1 MKTVY
6 FDTFL
11 PQNNTYEIVTTT
23 RYNFIEAALYILQN
37 EEIEHLVQ
45 KDLIRR
51 EYTLYYHQTYID
63 FSIFD
68 DNTTL
73 KDVMLHYSIELPSF
87 VNIVDKIRD
96 LTKFGKCNIKIENYS
111 PMIYKPELIN
121 DTSLQGLLEFLLWG
135 LYNIVNPTSTSS
147 PSLNDTQQQ
156 DVDTIFLHGGGPS
169 ATLTLG
175 FLNVFLQSKN
185 IKHFK
190 GASMGS
196 IIATYASIIPLH
208 EFYDRFINA
217 VTKHLYRKNTSE
229 EYVSPLNVQETLN
242 FTRLFLGQ
250 DNCKMTLLQFYKT
263 HLEPYGKT
271 LDILVTDVSTS
282 NYKIFNHLTKPN
294 VILEDALLCSCGV
307 PFVIGIQEIDGKK
320 YCDGDLFSYKYLQE
334 NPNMYRVLLTFQN
347 TNTKTFDKSVFEPFC
362 LPGAPLHC
370 VLESVE
376 FYIDRYLEHLDFCSK
391 HPFTFNIPLREYLP
405 MLNGTALMGSRQFHI
420 LNFQYGVDWAME
432 NL

>member
-11 PQNNTYEIVTTT
+11 PQNNTYHIITTT

-37 EEIEHLVQ
+37 EEIEHLIQ
-45 KDLIRR
+45 IDLIRR

-87 VNIVDKIRD
+87 MSIVDKIHD

-111 PMIYKPELIN
+111 PMIYKSDLIN
-121 DTSLQGLLEFLLWG
+121 DTSIQGLLEFLLWG
-135 LYNIVNPTSTSS
+135 LYNIIVNQSS
-147 PSLNDTQQQ
+147 DNNNDDNLQQQ
-156 DVDTIFLHGGGPS
+156 DLDTIFLHGGGPS
-169 ATLTLG
+169 ATLILG
-175 FLNVFLQSKN
+175 FLNIFLQSKN

-196 IIATYASIIPLH
+196 IIATYASIFPLH
-208 EFYDRFINA
+208 IFYDRFIDA
-217 VTKHLYRKNTSE
+217 VTKHLYPKNKSE
-229 EYVSPLNVQETLN
+229 EIVSPLTQQETLK

-250 DNCKMTLLQFYKT
+250 DVCKMTLLQFYKT
-263 HLEPYGKT
+263 HLEPNEKT
-271 LDILVTDVSTS
+271 LDIIVTDISTS
-282 NYKIFNHLTKPN
+282 NYTIFNHITKPN

-320 YCDGDLFSYKYLQE
+320 YCDGDLFSYNYLQE

-347 TNTKTFDKSVFEPFC
+347 TNTKTFDKSVFESFC

-376 FYIDRYLEHLDFCSK
+376 FYIDRYLERLDFCSK
-391 HPFTFNIPLREYLP
+391 HPLTFNIPLREYLP
-405 MLNGTALMGSRQFHI
+405 MLNGTATLGSRQFHI
-420 LNFQYGVDWAME
+420 LNFQYGIE
-432 NL
+432 